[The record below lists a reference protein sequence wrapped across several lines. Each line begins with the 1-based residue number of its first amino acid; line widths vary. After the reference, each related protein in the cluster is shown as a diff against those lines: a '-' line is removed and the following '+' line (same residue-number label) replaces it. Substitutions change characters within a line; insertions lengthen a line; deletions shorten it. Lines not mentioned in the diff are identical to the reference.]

1 MDRRDV
7 DRLLPHG
14 LAVGATTQPER
25 VGRMTL
31 AEHLIEVL
39 EDAERHPE
47 WSQFDARTL
56 RLAAG
61 FIAWLRLEGK

>member
-1 MDRRDV
+1 
-7 DRLLPHG
+7 
-14 LAVGATTQPER
+14 
-25 VGRMTL
+25 MTL

>member
-1 MDRRDV
+1 
-7 DRLLPHG
+7 
-14 LAVGATTQPER
+14 
-25 VGRMTL
+25 MTL

-56 RLAAG
+56 RAA
-61 FIAWLRLEGK
+61 ALLVAELTLEKYA